1 MTFDDE
7 LKLQEELKRERN
19 WDPVLRWKVIQ
30 ETITWAEQQ
39 ATVRRNTPEACRREE
54 QRKLAMLAEY
64 ALAQKKP
71 HDG

>member
-1 MTFDDE
+1 MEIDPQ

-19 WDPVLRWKVIQ
+19 WNPALRWKVIQ
-30 ETITWAEQQ
+30 DTITWAEQQ

-54 QRKLAMLAEY
+54 QRKLAEN

-71 HDG
+71 SDG